1 MKTSLLLTIATL
13 LVAIPLTSAARDW
26 QVVTDQ
32 STLKFT
38 ASYQSDPFTGQF
50 NDFDATIVYDADSLQ
65 SSRFDVTVKLGSVDT
80 RSRERD
86 QTLTG
91 SDFFDSGAHPTARF
105 VTTSFERGD
114 DGTVQAFG
122 TLKLHGIEKPVSLSV
137 DFKSI
142 GAGATLDVHT
152 TLNRLDFG
160 LGAGDDWVDI
170 GKSVPVH
177 AHLVLR

>member
-1 MKTSLLLTIATL
+1 MKSSLLLIAATL
-13 LVAIPLTSAARDW
+13 LMAIPLTSAARDW
-26 QVVTDQ
+26 QVITDQ

-50 NDFDATIVYDADSLQ
+50 KDFDATISYDPEALDSAH
-65 SSRFDVTVKLGSVDT
+65 FDVTVKLDSVDT
-80 RSRERD
+80 QSRERD

-91 SDFFDSGAHPTARF
+91 SDFFDTGTHPTARF
-105 VTTSFERGD
+105 VTTSFERSA
-114 DGTVQAFG
+114 DGTVQAIG
-122 TLKLHGIEKPVSLSV
+122 TLELHGIKKPVSLSV
-137 DFKSI
+137 DFK
-142 GAGATLDVHT
+142 AADMGATLDVYT

-160 LGAGDDWVDI
+160 LGAGNDWIDI

>member
-1 MKTSLLLTIATL
+1 MKTSLILTFAAL

-38 ASYQSDPFTGQF
+38 ASYQSDPFSGQF
-50 NDFDATIVYDADSLQ
+50 KDFDATIVYDPEALETAH
-65 SSRFDVTVKLGSVDT
+65 FDVIVKLGSVDT

-91 SDFFDSGAHPTARF
+91 SDFFETGTHPTARF

-114 DGTVQAFG
+114 DGTVRAIG
-122 TLKLHGIEKPVSLSV
+122 TLTLHGIEKLVTLSV

-142 GAGATLDVHT
+142 GPGATLDVHT

-160 LGAGDDWVDI
+160 LGAGEDWVDI
-170 GKSVPVH
+170 GESVPVH